1 MTSAHRSDQPTAR
14 TAIHPTGDVPIPAGW
29 RARRGGQDEPDL
41 RLQTDHGRTATA
53 TMFFDTQGRLTDF
66 VAQRYRTADGGDPE
80 TWSTPVTGY
89 GEFEGLRLPTRGKAI
104 WKLPSGDLEY
114 IDVTITDLRYHT
126 RSKPPGDSGRE
137 RRGGITIWSS
147 APGTANHSRPVTFG
161 ERSARSPRRAAW
173 GRTGPRASYGT
184 PGVDHERQR
193 RPHRKDRRPR
203 RPQSDDRHPD
213 RPPAPTQ
220 ACD

>member
-1 MTSAHRSDQPTAR
+1 MMRYLSEMIWFPAAFLASNVFFEAVDDSSALVT
-14 TAIHPTGDVPIPAGW
+14 
-29 RARRGGQDEPDL
+29 L
-41 RLQTDHGRTATA
+41 TDHGRTATA